1 MTLTLTITSDYA
13 SQLREQAHQAG
24 LTLDE
29 YAVRILEQAALSEQ
43 ATKKGG
49 AMDARALMRL
59 PHAKRQRAL
68 MEAVGAALPAYEA
81 DQALPPSQRVLTPD
95 LENGDFYE
103 YGN

>member
-1 MTLTLTITSDYA
+1 MTLTLTITSDHA
-13 SQLREQAHQAG
+13 GQLQEQAHQAG

-29 YAVRILEQAALSEQ
+29 YAVRILEQATLTNQPTAQ
-43 ATKKGG
+43 AG
-49 AMDARALMRL
+49 AMDARSLMRL
-59 PHAKRQRAL
+59 PYAERQRAL
-68 MEAVGAALPAYEA
+68 AEAVDAALPAYDA